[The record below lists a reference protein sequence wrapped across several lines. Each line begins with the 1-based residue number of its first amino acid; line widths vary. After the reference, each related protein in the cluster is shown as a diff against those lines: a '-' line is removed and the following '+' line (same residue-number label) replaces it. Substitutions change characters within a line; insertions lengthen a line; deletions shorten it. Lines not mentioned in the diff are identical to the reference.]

1 MAYSLGTTTSKES
14 NLAVPISSPCIIQQE
29 GMVYMLS
36 GIGKNPK
43 LDFESND
50 QKKLSRY
57 SAGLWESDTLAF
69 MVFQ

>member
-14 NLAVPISSPCIIQQE
+14 NLAVPISSCIIQQE

-36 GIGKNPK
+36 SIGKNPK

-50 QKKLSRY
+50 QKKLSKY